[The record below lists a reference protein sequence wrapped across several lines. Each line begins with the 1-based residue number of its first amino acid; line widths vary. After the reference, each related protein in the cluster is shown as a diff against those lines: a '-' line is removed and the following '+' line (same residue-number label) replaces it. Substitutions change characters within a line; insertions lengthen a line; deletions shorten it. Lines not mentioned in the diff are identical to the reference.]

1 MTGIKD
7 NSLRKMIIA
16 MLGLGVLAI
25 FVTAFISGANAPQAK
40 ERGTAQRQDTSLDDS
55 VAPLMAK
62 LKDNPNDKE
71 AVSNLAHIFT
81 KSDNWEKAAPFWT
94 KLVMMEPENIGSRY
108 HYGFVLSQLNRFPE
122 AMEQYEAI
130 LKTNPKELA
139 AHYYMGMINKYGFK
153 NLEVAKQHFQQ
164 ALSGTLDDPA
174 LEAETKKELASMN

>member
-1 MTGIKD
+1 
-7 NSLRKMIIA
+7 
-16 MLGLGVLAI
+16 
-25 FVTAFISGANAPQAK
+25 
-40 ERGTAQRQDTSLDDS
+40 
-55 VAPLMAK
+55 
-62 LKDNPNDKE
+62 
-71 AVSNLAHIFT
+71 
-81 KSDNWEKAAPFWT
+81 
-94 KLVMMEPENIGSRY
+94 MEPENIGSRS